1 MGYRLGADIGGTFT
15 DVQLL
20 DDVTGELY
28 VGKVPTTKE
37 DPSKGF
43 LQGVKRVTEERGI
56 EVGDVASIVHGTTV
70 VTNSLLERTFSP
82 AGLVV
87 TKGYRGLLEYAR
99 CHIPGPFGT
108 WLIHVPERRPVLLED
123 VAEAPERLTHRG
135 EVHVELDEDAIRQ
148 IAEDYR
154 EKGIAS
160 VGVSLLWS
168 FVDAKHELRIKE
180 LFEEVYPDCE
190 VILSSDVLAEI
201 QEYERAATTA
211 LSAALKPQVAE
222 YLASIET
229 ALNGS
234 SSGSSLY
241 CMKSSGGAV
250 TARRARERPIELAL
264 SGPAGG
270 VLGMRDIC
278 EELGYSQAI
287 TFDMGGTST
296 DISFIDGMEPALATD
311 GIING
316 YPIRV
321 PMIDIHTI
329 GAGGG
334 SIAWLSAG
342 DRPRVGPQSAGASP
356 GPAAYDRG
364 GTDATVTDANIV
376 LGRFPTELLDGE
388 MQLNKERA
396 ETAVAEWG
404 SQLGLDPVPAALT
417 IVELAINEMNLAI
430 QEVSTRKGR
439 DPRECV
445 LVAFGGAGPA
455 HAARLADLLE
465 IPTVLA
471 PSSPG
476 VASTTGL
483 IAAEVRS
490 DFVHSVIAGV
500 TDKDDFA
507 VAKET
512 FSSLKERAWQ
522 ALADEGVDEEDRVLQ
537 LTADMR
543 YLSQQYAVNAVIR
556 ARSGD
561 WKSDLDQEEVLK
573 AVEQFHGNHARLCG
587 FDYREQGAGGVQLV
601 NLRVAAI
608 GKSTRMGRTRADD
621 EGSDPSGALKGNR
634 SVCFDES
641 GEFVDTS
648 IYSRA
653 ELRPGNVVAGPAV
666 IEEFDSTT
674 VVWPGQT
681 ARIDG
686 FLNIVIDT
694 GRTNGSR

>member
-1 MGYRLGADIGGTFT
+1 MGYRLGVDIGGTFT
-15 DVQLL
+15 DVQLF
-20 DDVTGELY
+20 DDETGELH
-28 VGKVPTTKE
+28 VGKVPTTKN

-43 LQGVKRVTEERGI
+43 LEGVRRVTAERGI
-56 EVGDVASIVHGTTV
+56 ELSDVASIVHGTTV

-82 AGLVV
+82 AGLIL

-108 WLIHVPERRPVLLED
+108 WLIHVPERPPVLLED
-123 VAEAPERLTHRG
+123 VAEAPERLTHDG
-135 EVHVELDEDAIRQ
+135 KVHVELDEDAIRE
-148 IAEDYR
+148 IAEDFKA
-154 EKGIAS
+154 KGITS

-168 FVDAKHELRIKE
+168 FVDSEHERRIRE
-180 LFEEVYPDCE
+180 IFVDVYPECD
-190 VILSSDVLAEI
+190 VILSSDILAEI

-211 LSAALKPQVAE
+211 LSAALKPQVAD
-222 YLASIET
+222 YLTSIAG

-234 SSGSSLY
+234 SNGAALY

-250 TARRARERPIELAL
+250 TARRARERPVELAL

-278 EELGYSQAI
+278 EELGFSQAI

-296 DISFIDGMEPALATD
+296 DISFIDGMQPALATD

-334 SIAWLSAG
+334 SIAWTSAG
-342 DRPRVGPQSAGASP
+342 DRARVGPQSAGASP
-356 GPAAYDRG
+356 GPAAYNRG

-388 MQLNKERA
+388 MRLDKECA
-396 ETAVAEWG
+396 EAAVAAWG
-404 SQLGLDPVPAALT
+404 APLGLEPVPAALT

-483 IAAEVRS
+483 VAAEVRT
-490 DFVHSVIAGV
+490 DFVHSVIGGV
-500 TDKDDFA
+500 TNEEDFA
-507 VAKET
+507 LAQST
-512 FSSLKERAWQ
+512 FDDLKERAWQ
-522 ALADEGVDEEDRVLQ
+522 ALADEGVPEADRVLQ

-543 YLSQQYAVNAVIR
+543 YLSQQYAVNAVVR
-556 ARSGD
+556 TRSDD
-561 WKSDLDQEEVLK
+561 WESGLEAGELLA
-573 AVEQFHGNHARLCG
+573 AVDEFHGNHERLCG
-587 FDYREQGAGGVQLV
+587 FDYRDQGADGVQLV

-608 GKSTRMGRTRADD
+608 GRSSRIRPQRLED
-621 EGSDPSGALKGNR
+621 EGKEPDAALKGHR
-634 SVCFDES
+634 SVCFDET
-641 GEFVDTS
+641 GDFIETP

-653 ELRPGNVVAGPAV
+653 ELRPANVIAGPAV

-681 ARIDG
+681 AHVDG

-694 GRTNGSR
+694 GRGNGSN